1 MSLTAPASSTVT
13 DASLRTRADRALP
26 AGPYGHMAVRGRV
39 PASFPQFYSRGEGA
53 RLWDADGAEYID
65 FMCAYGPMIAG
76 YGNAVVDEAAQA
88 RQRDGDLLS
97 GPTSH
102 LVELA
107 ETLIDLMPHADWA
120 MFAKNGT
127 DATTTAT
134 VIARAATGRRTLL
147 KARKAYHGAN
157 PWFTPVPAGVT
168 AADRADIIEFDYN
181 DLASL
186 EAAAAR
192 ASGDVA
198 AIILTPFRH
207 DGFVDQDAATP
218 EFAQGARAL
227 ADRVGAALILDEVR
241 TTYRMDLRGAWE
253 SYGVRP
259 DLTAMSKALA
269 NGYPLSAVVGSD
281 ALREGAGRIFV
292 TGSFWMA
299 SSPMAAAMATLGVLQ
314 DGGFDAMTRA
324 GRRLR
329 EGLQTQAEAH
339 GFTMVQTGPV
349 TMPFFRF
356 ENDEDMSIVN
366 RFTDAAVR
374 RGVLL
379 HPWHNMFVSAAH
391 TDDDIADA
399 LARTD
404 EAFAELRSTS

>member
-1 MSLTAPASSTVT
+1 MSLTVPASSTTT
-13 DASLRTRADRALP
+13 DAALRERADRALP

-39 PASFPQFYSRGEGA
+39 PAGYPQFYSRGVGA
-53 RLWDADGAEYID
+53 RLWDADGNEYID

-76 YGNAVVDEAAQA
+76 YANVAIDGAAQA

-107 ETLIDLMPHADWA
+107 ETLVDLMPHADWA

-157 PWFTPVPAGVT
+157 PWFTPAPAGIT
-168 AADRADIIEFDYN
+168 EADRADIVEFDYN

-186 EAAAAR
+186 EGAADR
-192 ASGDVA
+192 ASDGVA

-207 DGFVDQDAATP
+207 DGFVDQDAVTP
-218 EFAQGARAL
+218 EFARGARAL
-227 ADRVGAALILDEVR
+227 ADRLGAALILDEVR

-269 NGYPLSAVVGSD
+269 NGHPLSAVVGSD
-281 ALREGAGRIFV
+281 AMRDGAARIFV

-299 SSPMAAAMATLGVLQ
+299 SAPMAAAMATLAVLQ
-314 DGGFDAMTRA
+314 DGGFEAMTRA
-324 GRRLR
+324 GRKLR
-329 EGLQTQAEAH
+329 DGLQAQAEAH
-339 GFTMVQTGPV
+339 GFSLVQTGPV
-349 TMPFFRF
+349 TMPFLRF
-356 ENDEDMSIVN
+356 EDDADMAIVN
-366 RFTDAAVR
+366 RFTDAAIR

-391 TDDDIADA
+391 SDDDIAAA
-399 LARTD
+399 LERTD
-404 EAFAELRSTS
+404 DAFAELHPVR

>member
-1 MSLTAPASSTVT
+1 MSLTIPGPSAAT
-13 DASLRTRADRALP
+13 DDALRERADRVLP

-39 PASFPQFYSRGEGA
+39 PASFPQFYSRGAGA
-53 RLWDADGAEYID
+53 RLWDADGVEYID

-76 YGNAVVDEAAQA
+76 YGHPVIDGAAQT
-88 RQRDGDLLS
+88 RHREGDLLS
-97 GPTSH
+97 GPTPH

-107 ETLIDLMPHADWA
+107 ETLVDLMPHADWA

-157 PWFTPVPAGVT
+157 PWFTPVTAGT
-168 AADRADIIEFDYN
+168 TPADRSDIVEFDYN

-186 EAAAAR
+186 EEAAAGAKD
-192 ASGDVA
+192 GVA

-207 DGFVDQDAATP
+207 DGFVDQDAAAP
-218 EFAQGARAL
+218 EFVIGARAL
-227 ADRVGAALILDEVR
+227 ADRLGAALILDEVR

-269 NGYPLSAVVGSD
+269 NGHALSAVVGSD
-281 ALREGAGRIFV
+281 ALRAGAASIFV

-299 SSPMAAAMATLGVLQ
+299 SAPMAAAMATLDVLRS
-314 DGGFDAMTRA
+314 GGFDAMVRA
-324 GRRLR
+324 GQLLR
-329 EGLQTQAEAH
+329 DGLQRQAATH
-339 GFTMVQTGPV
+339 GFSLVQTGPV
-349 TMPFFRF
+349 TMPFIRF
-356 ENDEDMSIVN
+356 EGDDDMATVN
-366 RFTDAAVR
+366 AFTDASIR

-391 TDDDIADA
+391 TDDDIATA
-399 LARTD
+399 LERTD
-404 EAFAELRSTS
+404 EAFAELRSTR